1 MRRSLSQSATG
12 AVDWAAIQATERKVA
27 HNKFRL
33 AKSGLVQACTRESA
47 CPSHA
52 RFRAAYYTCVF
63 MSHYLAIDLGAES
76 GRALLGSL
84 SGGKLSVE
92 ELHRFPN
99 TPVRV
104 PGALYWDIL
113 RLWHEIQHGIAVA
126 TRERKLTLDGIGV
139 DTWGVD
145 CALLGSDGL
154 LLDNPRHYRD
164 ARNNGVMEKLFE
176 VVPRDQVFGYT
187 GIQFIQINTL
197 YQLYSMRLSA
207 APALGVAARMLNIP
221 DLFNYW
227 LTGVAK
233 SETTIASTTQFFNP
247 ESMTWATEL
256 LQRLK
261 IPTEMLCPIVPPGT
275 LLGKTIE
282 PPHTPVYATAG
293 HDTAAAVVAVP
304 AGGGNESGTNW
315 CYISSGTWSLMG
327 LELDRPVIDAQT
339 LAANYTNE
347 VGVSGKIRFLK
358 NIAGL
363 WLLQECRKAWTL
375 EGTEYSYEHLT
386 RLASEARPFSAA
398 IDPDA
403 FLEPGG
409 MPAQIAAYCRRT
421 GQAPPATHGEFARA
435 ILESLALRY
444 RNVLENLEAL
454 TGRKIDVIHIV
465 GGGSRNALLN
475 RFVADCTGRRVVAGP
490 SEATAIGNILVQA
503 MGAGELANLAEARAV
518 VRNSFE
524 LTTVDPHPSPE
535 WERAYQRYF

>member
-1 MRRSLSQSATG
+1 
-12 AVDWAAIQATERKVA
+12 
-27 HNKFRL
+27 
-33 AKSGLVQACTRESA
+33 
-47 CPSHA
+47 
-52 RFRAAYYTCVF
+52 

-76 GRALLGSL
+76 GRALLGTL
-84 SGGKLSVE
+84 SAGKLSVE

-126 TRERKLTLDGIGV
+126 TRERKLTLDGIGI

-145 CALLGSDGL
+145 YALLGSDGL
-154 LLDNPRHYRD
+154 LLDTPRHYRD
-164 ARNNGVMEKLFE
+164 ARTNGVMDKLFQ

-187 GIQFIQINTL
+187 GIQFMQLNTL
-197 YQLYSMRLSA
+197 YQLYAMRLAGS
-207 APALGVAARMLNIP
+207 PALGVAARMLNIP

-247 ESMTWATEL
+247 ESMSWATEL
-256 LQRLK
+256 LTRLELPAG
-261 IPTEMLCPIVPPGT
+261 ILSEIVPPGT
-275 LLGKTIE
+275 LLGKMIE
-282 PPHTPVYATAG
+282 PPHAPVYATAG

-304 AGGGNESGTNW
+304 AERGDNW

-327 LELDRPVIDAQT
+327 LELAAPVIGARS

-347 VGVSGKIRFLK
+347 VGVSGTIRFLK

-363 WLLQECRKAWTL
+363 WLIQECRKAWML
-375 EGTEYSYEHLT
+375 EEAEYSYEQLA
-386 RLASEARPFSAA
+386 RLASEARPFTAA

-421 GQAPPATHGEFARA
+421 GQAPPATPGEFARA

-444 RNVLENLEAL
+444 RNVLEKLESLA
-454 TGRKIDVIHIV
+454 GRQIEVIHIV
-465 GGGSRNALLN
+465 GGGSRNTLLN
-475 RFVADCTGRRVVAGP
+475 QFVADCTGRRVVAGP

-503 MGAGELANLAEARAV
+503 MGAGELANLDEARAV

-524 LTTVDPHPSPE
+524 LTTVEPHPSPE

>member
-1 MRRSLSQSATG
+1 
-12 AVDWAAIQATERKVA
+12 
-27 HNKFRL
+27 
-33 AKSGLVQACTRESA
+33 
-47 CPSHA
+47 
-52 RFRAAYYTCVF
+52 

-145 CALLGSDGL
+145 CALLGADGL
-154 LLDNPRHYRD
+154 LLDTPRHYRD

-197 YQLYSMRLSA
+197 YQLYSMRLSG
-207 APALGVAARMLNIP
+207 APTLDVAAQMLNIP

-233 SETTIASTTQFFNP
+233 SEATIASTTQFFNP
-247 ESMTWATEL
+247 ATMTWATEL
-256 LQRLK
+256 LQRLR
-261 IPTEMLCPIVPPGT
+261 IRTEMLCPIVAPGT
-275 LLGKTIE
+275 LLGKMLE
-282 PPHTPVYATAG
+282 PPHAPVYATAG
-293 HDTAAAVVAVP
+293 HDTAAAVAAVP
-304 AGGGNESGTNW
+304 AESGDDW

-327 LELDRPVIDAQT
+327 LELDRPVINAHT

-363 WLLQECRKAWTL
+363 WLLQECRKTWML
-375 EGTEYSYEHLT
+375 EGAEYSYEHLT

-403 FLEPGG
+403 FLEPGD
-409 MPAQIAAYCRRT
+409 MPAQIAGYCRRT

-444 RNVLENLEAL
+444 RNVVENLEAL
-454 TGRKIDVIHIV
+454 AGRKIDVIHIV

-490 SEATAIGNILVQA
+490 AEATAIGNILVQA
-503 MGAGELANLAEARAV
+503 MGAGELANLEELRAV
-518 VRNSFE
+518 VRSSFE
-524 LTTVDPHPSPE
+524 LTAVDPHPSAD
-535 WERAYQRYF
+535 WERAYERYRALIR

>member
-1 MRRSLSQSATG
+1 M
-12 AVDWAAIQATERKVA
+12 
-27 HNKFRL
+27 
-33 AKSGLVQACTRESA
+33 
-47 CPSHA
+47 P
-52 RFRAAYYTCVF
+52 RAAYYTCVF

-104 PGALYWDIL
+104 PGALYWDTL
-113 RLWHEIQHGIAVA
+113 RLWHEIQHGIAIA
-126 TRERKLTLDGIGV
+126 ARERQLSLDGIGI

-145 CALLGSDGL
+145 FGLLGPDGL
-154 LLDNPRHYRD
+154 LIDSPRHYRD
-164 ARNNGVMEKLFE
+164 ARTSGVMDKLFE

-187 GIQFIQINTL
+187 GIQFMQLNTL
-197 YQLYSMRLSA
+197 YQLYAMRLSA
-207 APALGVAARMLNIP
+207 SPALAAATRLLNIP

-227 LTGVAK
+227 LTGVAR

-247 ESMTWATEL
+247 ESMTWAGEL
-256 LQRLK
+256 LERL
-261 IPTEMLCPIVPPGT
+261 
-275 LLGKTIE
+275 
-282 PPHTPVYATAG
+282 
-293 HDTAAAVVAVP
+293 AVP
-304 AGGGNESGTNW
+304 AGSGDNW

-327 LELDRPVIDAQT
+327 LELDRPVINAQS

-363 WLLQECRKAWTL
+363 WLLQECRKAWML
-375 EGTEYSYEHLT
+375 EGREYNYEHLT
-386 RLASEARPFSAA
+386 RLATEARPFSAA

-403 FLEPGG
+403 FLEPGD
-409 MPAQIAAYCRRT
+409 MPSQITAYCHRK
-421 GQAPPATHGEFARA
+421 GQEPPATDGEFARA

-444 RNVLENLEAL
+444 RNVMENLEAL
-454 TGRKIDVIHIV
+454 AGRKIDVIHIV

-475 RFVADCTGRRVVAGP
+475 QFVADCTGRRGVAGP

-503 MGAGELANLAEARAV
+503 MGAGELADLGEARAV

-524 LTTVDPHPSPE
+524 LTTVDPHPSAQ
-535 WERAYQRYF
+535 WERAYQRFF

>member
-1 MRRSLSQSATG
+1 
-12 AVDWAAIQATERKVA
+12 
-27 HNKFRL
+27 
-33 AKSGLVQACTRESA
+33 
-47 CPSHA
+47 
-52 RFRAAYYTCVF
+52 

-84 SGGKLSVE
+84 SNGKLSVE
-92 ELHRFPN
+92 ELHRFAN

-104 PGALYWDIL
+104 PGALYWDTL
-113 RLWHEIQHGIAVA
+113 RLWHEIQQGIAVA
-126 TRERKLTLDGIGV
+126 SRERKLTLNGIGI

-145 CALLGSDGL
+145 YGLLGADGL
-154 LLDNPRHYRD
+154 LIDSPRHYRD
-164 ARNNGVMEKLFE
+164 PRTNGVMEQLFK

-187 GIQFIQINTL
+187 GIQFMQLNTL
-197 YQLYSMRLSA
+197 YQLYAMRQSGS
-207 APALGVAARMLNIP
+207 PALGAAARLLNIP

-247 ESMTWATEL
+247 KTMTWAVEL
-256 LQRLK
+256 LERLDLPSR
-261 IPTEMLCPIVPPGT
+261 ILSEIVPPGT
-275 LLGKTIE
+275 RLGNMLE

-304 AGGGNESGTNW
+304 AGSGDNW

-327 LELDRPVIDAQT
+327 LELDGPVINAQS

-363 WLLQECRKAWTL
+363 WLLQECRKAWKL
-375 EGTEYSYEHLT
+375 EGRDYSYEDLT
-386 RLASEARPFSAA
+386 RLATEARPFSAA

-403 FLEPGG
+403 FLEPGE
-409 MPAQIAAYCRRT
+409 MPAKITAWCRRK
-421 GQAPPATHGEFARA
+421 GQTPPATDGEFARA

-444 RNVLENLEAL
+444 RNVMENLEAL
-454 TGRKIDVIHIV
+454 AGRKIDVIHIV
-465 GGGSRNALLN
+465 GGGSRNSLLN
-475 RFVADCTGRRVVAGP
+475 QFVADCTGRRVVAGP

-503 MGAGELANLAEARAV
+503 MGAGELANLDEARAV

-524 LTTVDPHPSPE
+524 LTTVEPHASAE

>member
-1 MRRSLSQSATG
+1 
-12 AVDWAAIQATERKVA
+12 
-27 HNKFRL
+27 
-33 AKSGLVQACTRESA
+33 
-47 CPSHA
+47 
-52 RFRAAYYTCVF
+52 

-84 SGGKLSVE
+84 SGGRLSVE

-104 PGALYWDIL
+104 PGALYWDTL

-126 TRERKLTLDGIGV
+126 TRERKLMLDGIGI

-145 CALLGSDGL
+145 YGLLGADGL
-154 LLDNPRHYRD
+154 LLDTPRHYRD
-164 ARNNGVMEKLFE
+164 ARTNGVMEKLFE
-176 VVPRDQVFGYT
+176 IVPRDQVFGYT
-187 GIQFIQINTL
+187 GIQFMRLNTL
-197 YQLYSMRLSA
+197 YQLYAMQLNG
-207 APALGVAARMLNIP
+207 APALGVAARLLNMP

-261 IPTEMLCPIVPPGT
+261 IPTEMLCPLIPPGT
-275 LLGKTIE
+275 LLGKMIE
-282 PPHTPVYATAG
+282 APHVPVYATAG

-304 AGGGNESGTNW
+304 AESGDHW

-327 LELDRPVIDAQT
+327 LELDRPVINEQT

-363 WLLQECRKAWTL
+363 WLLQECRKAWML
-375 EGTEYSYEHLT
+375 EGREYTYEQLA

-403 FLEPGG
+403 FLEPGD
-409 MPAQIAAYCRRT
+409 MPAKIIAYCHRA
-421 GQAPPATHGEFARA
+421 GQAPPATDGEFARA

-444 RNVLENLEAL
+444 RNVMENLETL

-475 RFVADCTGRRVVAGP
+475 QFVADCTGRRVVAGP

-503 MGAGELANLAEARAV
+503 MGAGELANLDEARSV

-524 LTTVDPHPSPE
+524 LIAVDPHPSAE